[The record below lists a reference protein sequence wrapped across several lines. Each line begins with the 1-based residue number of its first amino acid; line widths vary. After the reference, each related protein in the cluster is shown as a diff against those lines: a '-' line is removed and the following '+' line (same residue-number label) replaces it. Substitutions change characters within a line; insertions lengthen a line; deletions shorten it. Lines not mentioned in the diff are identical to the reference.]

1 MQWVTVNEHSTS
13 DSLFFFGHLK
23 EKIFLAVPIK
33 GGVPSQ
39 ARIRSLASHYTICDA
54 FKFVPLK

>member
-1 MQWVTVNEHSTS
+1 MNIQPVIV
-13 DSLFFFGHLK
+13 FFFGHLK